1 MRFSATSSAVGGLVY
16 FLFFFFFLLLPS
28 AAICS
33 VTCSSEQF
41 LAYLPQLPE
50 GR

>member
-16 FLFFFFFLLLPS
+16 FLFFFFLLLPS

>member
-16 FLFFFFFLLLPS
+16 FLFFVFLLLPS